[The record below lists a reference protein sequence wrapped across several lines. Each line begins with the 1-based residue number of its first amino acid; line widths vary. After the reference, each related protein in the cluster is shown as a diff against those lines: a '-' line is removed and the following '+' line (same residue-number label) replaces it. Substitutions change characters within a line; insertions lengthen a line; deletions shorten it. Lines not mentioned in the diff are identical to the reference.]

1 MNEQNEESKFKIGEK
16 SEKLYSSVF
25 DLTTSRKH
33 YPVKFRRLA
42 DTMQK
47 YALEIHS
54 NVLDANSFPT
64 DTPAHRAL
72 RFDAKTSAISNCN
85 KLFSLIKYSL
95 SKQMI
100 SSASCAELSE
110 LCHDVKY
117 MTLAWRKSDF

>member
-1 MNEQNEESKFKIGEK
+1 MSDQNNKTFLIGQKAEA
-16 SEKLYSSVF
+16 LFNSVF
-25 DLTTSRKH
+25 DLTTSRQH

-42 DTMQK
+42 DKMQE

-54 NVLDANSFPT
+54 QVIDANSFPK
-64 DTPAHRAL
+64 DTPAHITA
-72 RFDAKTSAISNCN
+72 RFDAATRAIAHCD

-100 SSASCAELSE
+100 SAASCEELSG

-117 MTLAWRKSDF
+117 MSLSWRKSDL